1 MVLCVI
7 KLVIDCFSSVANA
20 TGDLVMM
27 GVWHCA
33 LDTIEGEPI
42 PVRDTIGDI
51 CTVVFLYYRR
61 HTILPAMIVFSGL

>member
-1 MVLCVI
+1 
-7 KLVIDCFSSVANA
+7 
-20 TGDLVMM
+20 MM

-51 CTVVFLYYRR
+51 CTVLFLYYRR
-61 HTILPAMIVFSGL
+61 HTILPAMIVFSGLSSIGLISIKLQSTALAHVG